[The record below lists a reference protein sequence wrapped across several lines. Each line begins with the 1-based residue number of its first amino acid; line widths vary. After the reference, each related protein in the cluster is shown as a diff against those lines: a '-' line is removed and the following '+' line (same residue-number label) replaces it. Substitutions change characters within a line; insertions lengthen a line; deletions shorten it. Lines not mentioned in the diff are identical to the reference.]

1 LRIKKL
7 FIISLKENKR
17 RDDEVK
23 EVMTKKD
30 ILKAPFLQ
38 EMMKTTANLY
48 RLGWDE
54 RNGGNISYLLEEEEV
69 ATYLNI
75 NDIKRTVPM
84 IFDGSPL
91 AGKYFIVTGSG
102 KYFKNVIDNPA
113 ENLGII
119 RITEDGRSLDIL
131 WGLEDGGV
139 PTSELPSHLMSHIER
154 LKVDPDHRVI
164 MHCHATNLIGMTFT
178 HSLDENAFT
187 KTLWQMCTECIVVF
201 PEGIGII
208 PWMVPGT
215 DSIGEATAEKMKD
228 VRSVIWP
235 HHGVFGAGTTM
246 DETFGLIETAE
257 KAAEVYTIV
266 CAQGGVKQ
274 TITDQQLQDLADAF
288 NVVPKQGILN
298 L

>member
-1 LRIKKL
+1 MKDLL
-7 FIISLKENKR
+7 
-17 RDDEVK
+17 
-23 EVMTKKD
+23 TKKD

-38 EMMKTTANLY
+38 EMTKTTANLY

-54 RNGGNISYLLEEEEV
+54 RNGGNISYLLKKDEV
-69 ATYLNI
+69 AEYLDV
-75 NDIKRTVPM
+75 NDVKRTVPM
-84 IFDGSPL
+84 IFDGAEL

-102 KYFKNVIDNPA
+102 KYFKNVIDDPA
-113 ENLGII
+113 ANLGII
-119 RITEDGRSLDIL
+119 RITEDGKSLDIL
-131 WGLEDGGV
+131 WGLEEGGV

-154 LKVDPDHRVI
+154 LKADPNHRVI

-178 HSLDENAFT
+178 HSLDEVAFT

-215 DSIGEATAEKMKD
+215 DSIGEATAAKMKD

-235 HHGVFGAGTTM
+235 HHGIFGAGTTM

-257 KAAEVYTIV
+257 KAAEVYTVV
-266 CAQGGVKQ
+266 CAQGSVKQ

-288 NVVPKQGILN
+288 GVVPRQGVLN

>member
-1 LRIKKL
+1 
-7 FIISLKENKR
+7 
-17 RDDEVK
+17 VK

>member
-1 LRIKKL
+1 
-7 FIISLKENKR
+7 
-17 RDDEVK
+17 VK

-38 EMMKTTANLY
+38 EMTKTTANLY

-84 IFDGSPL
+84 IFDGSAL